1 MELQNWAG
9 NQTFRPERF
18 FAPTSVEEVQQIVR
32 SSSAVR
38 VLGSR
43 HSFNNIADSRDVMI
57 SMADIPGQFQLDPVG
72 LTVTVPAG
80 ATYGE
85 VGKYLQT
92 QQYALHNT
100 ASLPHISVAG
110 AIATATHGSGSPN
123 GNLASAVVGLEFVT
137 ADGALLSLQPDDP
150 RFAGVVVGLG
160 AFGAVTKVTLQIQ
173 PTYDI
178 RQTVYEHLPF
188 ATLAAEFD
196 QIMDAAYSVSLF
208 TKWRG
213 DNVDQAWVKCRDGS
227 VADHFFGAAPAS
239 VGRHPLAGVSG
250 DTCTEQHGVS
260 GPWIDR
266 LPHFRM
272 EFQPS
277 SGEEIQSEYL
287 MPRHHAVAAIEAM
300 RSVGERIAPLLMA
313 SEIRTVAADDLWL
326 SSSYQQETVA
336 FHFTWKRDWAGLVHI
351 LPVVEAVLDPF
362 DPRPHWGKT
371 FTTSPARLATMYPR
385 LDDFRVLVREF
396 DPGGKFRNDFID
408 TNLFSA

>member
-9 NQTFRPERF
+9 NQTFRPKQF
-18 FAPTSVEEVQQIVR
+18 FAPTSVQEVQQIVR

-43 HSFNNIADSRDVMI
+43 HSFNTIADSPGVMI
-57 SMADIPGQFQLDPVG
+57 TLAEMVDVCSLDPSAM
-72 LTVTVPAG
+72 TVTVSAG
-80 ATYGE
+80 KTYGE
-85 VGKYLQT
+85 VGRYLQT
-92 QQYALHNT
+92 QQFALHNT

-110 AIATATHGSGSPN
+110 AIATATHGSGSSN
-123 GNLASAVVGLEFVT
+123 GNLASAVVGLELVT
-137 ADGALLSLQPDDP
+137 ADGSLLSLRPDDT
-150 RFAGVVVGLG
+150 RFAGAVVGLG
-160 AFGAVTKVTLQIQ
+160 AFGVVTTVTLRIE
-173 PTYDI
+173 PTYEI

-196 QIMDAAYSVSLF
+196 QIMEAAYSVSLF
-208 TKWRG
+208 TQWRG
-213 DNVDQAWVKCRDGS
+213 DSVDQAWVKCRGEF
-227 VADHFFGAAPAS
+227 VADHFFGAPPAS
-239 VGRHPLAGVSG
+239 VSRHPLACVSA

-300 RSVGERIAPLLMA
+300 RSIGERIAPLLMA

-326 SSSYQQETVA
+326 SSSYRQETVA
-336 FHFTWKRDWAGLVHI
+336 FHFTWKRDWAALVQI

-371 FTTSPARLATMYPR
+371 FTTSPARLASTYLR
-385 LDDFRVLVREF
+385 LGDFRALCAQL
-396 DPGGKFRNDFID
+396 DPTGKFRNTFID
-408 TNLFSA
+408 SNVFGH